1 MQLVCI
7 GSETEDVASNTI
19 ASAQPAAKMPNVIE
33 VPINPNLSAYI
44 TLEEDKEGP
53 VKTKLNS
60 SNKLAAKETLPI
72 TPGVKYGILV
82 YEGDNLIPNGHKI
95 YTAGQESSTAGFALD
110 GGKTYTFIGYSRNT
124 SEIPTMVGQNKLSTA
139 TINNES
145 GQLLYFRHMQKVT
158 AGNNN
163 LKVTLRHK
171 FTLVTTKI
179 KVGTTYQGLIQ
190 QVSEGSFTQT
200 RQNAS
205 IKLLN
210 PMVQPLKPWLPMQDM
225 VPKKT

>member
-1 MQLVCI
+1 MKSFNTIIFSKALNLCLVCLGLMLFSCEKETFDDTIQGPATLNVQLVGI

-124 SEIPTMVGQNKLSTA
+124 SEIPTVVGPNK
-139 TINNES
+139 
-145 GQLLYFRHMQKVT
+145 YKYCYY
-158 AGNNN
+158 
-163 LKVTLRHK
+163 K
-171 FTLVTTKI
+171 
-179 KVGTTYQGLIQ
+179 
-190 QVSEGSFTQT
+190 
-200 RQNAS
+200 
-205 IKLLN
+205 
-210 PMVQPLKPWLPMQDM
+210 
-225 VPKKT
+225 